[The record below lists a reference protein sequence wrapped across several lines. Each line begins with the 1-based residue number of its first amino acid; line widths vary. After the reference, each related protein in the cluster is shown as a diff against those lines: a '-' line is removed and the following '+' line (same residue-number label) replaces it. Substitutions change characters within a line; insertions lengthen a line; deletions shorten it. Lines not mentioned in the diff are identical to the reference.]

1 MFRNLSPGAIGIRGL
16 GLAETIELARETG
29 FEGAEFSIREA
40 AKLADERGIEH
51 VRGLF
56 AAAGIRPGSWG
67 LPFDWRDEAAWRAGV
82 AELGKLA
89 EVGKQLGCTRV
100 STWVP
105 SGSNERPMDEN
116 RRWHVERF
124 RPIAEALGPSGC
136 RIGLEF
142 IGPKTYRAQFAHP
155 FVHTMKGMRE
165 LIDEIGAPNVGLLVD
180 AWHVWSS
187 HGKNEDVARLPAEQ
201 VVVVHVNDA
210 PAGIPIDEQD
220 DHTRRQPCATG
231 VIDLAGFMA
240 ALKRIGYDGPVTA
253 EPFDKQLN
261 AMAAEN
267 PKAAAST
274 TAQTLGELWRVAG
287 LA

>member
-1 MFRNLSPGAIGIRGL
+1 MFKNLSAGAIGIRGL
-16 GLAETIELARETG
+16 GLAEMIELASDTG

-40 AKLADERGIEH
+40 AELVDEKGIEH

-56 AAAGIRPGSWG
+56 AEAGVRPGSWG

-82 AELGKLA
+82 ADLGRLA

-105 SGSNERPMDEN
+105 SGSDERAMDEN

-142 IGPKTYRAQFAHP
+142 IGPKTYRAQFKHP
-155 FVHTMKGMRE
+155 FVHTMKGMLE
-165 LIDEIGAPNVGLLVD
+165 LIDEIGQPNVGLLVD

-187 HGKNEDVARLPAEQ
+187 HGKNEDVAKLSVDQ

-220 DHTRRQPCATG
+220 DHTRRLPCATG

-240 ALKRIGYDGPVTA
+240 ALKKIGYDGPVTA

-261 AMAAEN
+261 AVAAGN

-274 TAQTLGELWRVAG
+274 TAQTLGELWRIAG